1 MEYTVRPSTTADSE
15 ALVALFSGPKAA
27 ANTLQIPYDA
37 PEARKQRLASPPP
50 GHYSLVAC
58 TPEGEVVGN
67 LRLTV
72 NQRPRRSYVADLGM
86 AVRDDWQ
93 GRGVGTALM
102 VAACDLADRWLP
114 VRRIELT
121 VYVDNAPALALY
133 TRFGFEREG
142 LLRQYALRDGG
153 YVDAYA
159 MARLRPEVRD
169 GR

>member
-27 ANTLQIPYDA
+27 ANTLQIPYES
-37 PEARKQRLASPPP
+37 PEARKQRLLNPPP

-58 TPEGEVVGN
+58 TPEGELVGN
-67 LRLTV
+67 LGLTV
-72 NQRPRRSYVADLGM
+72 NQRPRRSHVADLGM

-102 VAACDLADRWLP
+102 AAACDLADRWLP

-121 VYVDNAPALALY
+121 VYVDNAPAITLY
-133 TRFGFEREG
+133 TKFGFEREG
-142 LLRQYALRDGG
+142 LLRQYALRDRG

-159 MARLRPEVRD
+159 MARLRP
-169 GR
+169 GL